1 MTTIL
6 DRVYPADV
14 ISNIVAQHLRIPEDA
29 EVLHANAC
37 MCVRNAFDVAEAYT
51 NRIIVDSL
59 VTFHFEEVDTRIELP
74 TAPVKEVEEVRYRHT
89 DGEWRTL
96 DPSAYQLV
104 SDAHRAYIIIS
115 ESLAF
120 TTNQG
125 PRIEVSVRCGYDED
139 GDYALPGSIS
149 EILWQTGSYHPEQ
162 VPAIQGT
169 DPASSCAGPRPSQG
183 LRAPGLEHRASP

>member
-6 DRVYPADV
+6 DRVYPAGI
-14 ISNIVAQHLRIPEDA
+14 ISDIVAQHLRISEDA

-96 DPSAYQLV
+96 DSSAYQLV
-104 SDAHRAYIIIS
+104 SDAHRAYIIIP
-115 ESLAF
+115 EQLAF
-120 TTNQG
+120 ATNQG

-139 GDYALPGSIS
+139 GDYALPGSIRQAVMLMAGTFNS
-149 EILWQTGSYHPEQ
+149 FEGDAQVGSVAELPMSARYLLSHYRILPYG
-162 VPAIQGT
+162 G
-169 DPASSCAGPRPSQG
+169 
-183 LRAPGLEHRASP
+183 

>member
-6 DRVYPADV
+6 DRVYPAGI
-14 ISNIVAQHLRIPEDA
+14 ISDIVAQHLRIPEDA

-96 DPSAYQLV
+96 DSSAYQLV

-115 ESLAF
+115 EQLAF

-139 GDYALPGSIS
+139 GDYALPGSIRQAVMLMAGTFNS
-149 EILWQTGSYHPEQ
+149 FEGDAQVGSVAELPMSARYLLSHYRILPYG
-162 VPAIQGT
+162 G
-169 DPASSCAGPRPSQG
+169 
-183 LRAPGLEHRASP
+183 

>member
-6 DRVYPADV
+6 DRVYPAGI
-14 ISNIVAQHLRIPEDA
+14 ISDIVAQHLRIPEDA

-96 DPSAYQLV
+96 DSSAYQLV

-115 ESLAF
+115 EQLAF
-120 TTNQG
+120 ATNQG

-139 GDYALPGSIS
+139 GDYALPGSIRQAVMLMAGTFNS
-149 EILWQTGSYHPEQ
+149 FEGDAQVGSVAELPMSARYLLSHYRILPYG
-162 VPAIQGT
+162 G
-169 DPASSCAGPRPSQG
+169 
-183 LRAPGLEHRASP
+183 

>member
-6 DRVYPADV
+6 DRVYPAGI
-14 ISNIVAQHLRIPEDA
+14 ISDIVAQHLRIPEDA

-59 VTFHFEEVDTRIELP
+59 VTFHFEEVDTHIELP

-96 DPSAYQLV
+96 DSSVYQLV

-115 ESLAF
+115 EQLAF
-120 TTNQG
+120 ATNQG

-139 GDYALPGSIS
+139 GDYALPGSIRQAVMLMAGTFNS
-149 EILWQTGSYHPEQ
+149 FEGDAQVGSVAELPMSARYLLSHYRILPYG
-162 VPAIQGT
+162 G
-169 DPASSCAGPRPSQG
+169 
-183 LRAPGLEHRASP
+183 